1 MRRAGGRGIEGLWMM
16 MSRVTFFLLVS
27 YSFAIGDLI
36 KGCYVWVYEIGGC
49 SSGVEESAK
58 SRF

>member
-1 MRRAGGRGIEGLWMM
+1 MRRAGGRGIERLWMM
-16 MSRVTFFLLVS
+16 MSRVTFFLLNS
-27 YSFAIGDLI
+27 YSFVTGDLI

-49 SSGVEESAK
+49 SSGEEKSAK

>member
-16 MSRVTFFLLVS
+16 MSRVTFFLLNS

-36 KGCYVWVYEIGGC
+36 KRCYVWGI
-49 SSGVEESAK
+49 
-58 SRF
+58 RDRWML

>member
-1 MRRAGGRGIEGLWMM
+1 MM
-16 MSRVTFFLLVS
+16 MSRVTFFLLNS
-27 YSFAIGDLI
+27 YSFVTGDLI

-49 SSGVEESAK
+49 SNGEEKSAK

>member
-1 MRRAGGRGIEGLWMM
+1 MM